1 MIQLDLSSRTPVYLQ
16 IKERI
21 TELIMMEVY
30 PPDSRLPSV
39 RALAMELGINPNTI
53 QKAYQ
58 ELEFAGVIYTVG
70 GRGCF
75 AGARENAI
83 QFTRQKVLGDL
94 RDSLRQAQ
102 LAGVAPQEIA
112 ALTEEIYGGDTKC

>member
-21 TELIMMEVY
+21 TELIMMEVC

-39 RALAMELGINPNTI
+39 RSLAMELGINPNTI

-58 ELEFAGVIYTVG
+58 ELEAEGVIYTVG
-70 GRGCF
+70 GKGCF
-75 AGARENAI
+75 AGSREKAVGL
-83 QFTRQKVLGDL
+83 TRQRVLGEL
-94 RDSLRQAQ
+94 RDSLHQAQ
-102 LAGVAPQEIA
+102 LAGIAEQELA
-112 ALTEEIYGGDTKC
+112 ALVEEIYGGDSK